1 MNSMNTDKPLQAEL
15 ETFEQMKD
23 RLLEDE
29 GKFAV
34 IHKTE
39 LIGIFSSYEDALK
52 AGYQKVNLLPF
63 LVKKITAIEPLGL
76 TPSGFI
82 LCHTPSTA
90 GTPVQLPQ
98 YDMGL
103 FLYHEDHTK
112 FFQNLAITASDF
124 SQQNIHGLLGRDVLE
139 HCLLVYDGRIKNFAL
154 AF

>member
-1 MNSMNTDKPLQAEL
+1 MPHVTIPVNAQSGPVL
-15 ETFEQMKD
+15 
-23 RLLEDE
+23 RLFVGVSAIRHE
-29 GKFAV
+29 
-34 IHKTE
+34 
-39 LIGIFSSYEDALK
+39 ALK
-52 AGYQKVNLLPF
+52 TAGSPVPAPIALDF
-63 LVKKITAIEPLGL
+63 LVDTGASTTLVDAKIIEPLGL

-103 FLYHEDHTK
+103 FLNHEDHTK

-139 HCLLVYDGRIKNFAL
+139 H
-154 AF
+154 